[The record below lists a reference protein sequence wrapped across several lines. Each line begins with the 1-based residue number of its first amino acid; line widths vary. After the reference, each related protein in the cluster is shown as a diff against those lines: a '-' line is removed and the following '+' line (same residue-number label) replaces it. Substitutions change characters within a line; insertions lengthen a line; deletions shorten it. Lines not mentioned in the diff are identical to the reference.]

1 MRSNKKLKLEKSLNK
16 ILLFLFIVIFII
28 LPLSTILSAQEEENY
43 LIVISENNVVDAKE
57 IFSVVVKDKDED
69 PVEDATVYI
78 QSVYSS
84 SDTTNKDGRVWLD
97 APGDRT
103 EITIIAQK
111 KGYEDGSTTIK
122 VNIPLSLLEL
132 ILNPDALIVIA
143 VILLISAIIF
153 VNLRRRKSINVRAK
167 EISNDQNL
175 IRHGVHGTIL
185 SDSSFEETKHKS
197 EIGENMYIEGK
208 RGPKVE
214 EIRISRPRKDKDVVS
229 VEAEEEE
236 NKNVVDRKI
245 RKRYNYDWFEGT
257 DNIRYEIDKI
267 TGEIDEEG
275 KDKWFEG
282 IDDIRAKIDEKLKKK
297 DKKADK

>member
-1 MRSNKKLKLEKSLNK
+1 LNLKKSYNLK
-16 ILLFLFIVIFII
+16 LLFLFIVIFII
-28 LPLSTILSAQEEENY
+28 LQTSPVLSAQEEENY

-57 IFSVVVKDKDED
+57 IFSVVVKDKDEN

-78 QSVYSS
+78 QSVYASTES
-84 SDTTNKDGRVWLD
+84 TNKDGRVWLN

-103 EITIIAQK
+103 EIKIIAQK
-111 KGYEDGSTTIK
+111 EGYLEGSTTIK
-122 VNIPLSLLEL
+122 VNMPLSLWEL
-132 ILNPDALIVIA
+132 IQSQDALIVIA
-143 VILLISAIIF
+143 IILLISAILF
-153 VNLRRRKSINVRAK
+153 VNLRRKKSINIRAK
-167 EISNDQNL
+167 EISNEQNL
-175 IRHGVHGTIL
+175 IRHGGHGTIL
-185 SDSSFEETKHKS
+185 SDTSDS
-197 EIGENMYIEGK
+197 ESKTRSQLGENLFFEGK

-229 VEAEEEE
+229 VEAEEKD

-267 TGEIDEEG
+267 TGEIDEKG

-282 IDDIRAKIDEKLKKK
+282 IDDVRAKIDEKLKKK
-297 DKKADK
+297 DKNSEK